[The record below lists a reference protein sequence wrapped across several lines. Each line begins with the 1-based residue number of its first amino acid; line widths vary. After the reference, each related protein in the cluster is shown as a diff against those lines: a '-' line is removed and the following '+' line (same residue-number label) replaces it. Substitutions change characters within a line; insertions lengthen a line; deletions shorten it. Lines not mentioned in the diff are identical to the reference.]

1 MRNQDFLKMIEKL
14 HRQEGDSKWKMWAA
28 LGIIGL
34 TGLSVYLWTSGKR
47 NRETI
52 SRQSKQIKDGSEAYR
67 EVVFKN
73 SNLVQV
79 NGQQEHTI
87 IRQQREINTLL
98 KRIGE
103 IQGESKDLS

>member
-14 HRQEGDSKWKMWAA
+14 HRDQGDSKWKMWATI
-28 LGIIGL
+28 GIFGL
-34 TGLSVYLWTSGKR
+34 TGLSVYLWISGKR

-79 NGQQEHTI
+79 NGQQENTI
-87 IRQQREINTLL
+87 ISQQREINALL
-98 KRIGE
+98 KRISE
-103 IQGESKDLS
+103 IQRDSKDLS

>member
-1 MRNQDFLKMIEKL
+1 MSVFIRTREKKN
-14 HRQEGDSKWKMWAA
+14 G
-28 LGIIGL
+28 
-34 TGLSVYLWTSGKR
+34 
-47 NRETI
+47 ETI

-87 IRQQREINTLL
+87 ISQQREINALL
-98 KRIGE
+98 NRIGE
-103 IQGESKDLS
+103 MQGGSKDLS